1 MTKKSWKEKFYE
13 KPNFKIKI
21 IDRSFWGYVR
31 GSKMLIPSPKIIEDY
46 VNQSDEGLKLSV
58 ETMREDLAI
67 EFGADFTCP
76 MTTAIFLRIVS
87 EYSYE
92 KYIENDSMDNICP
105 FWRIVDPN
113 SKLADKLSF
122 DKNFIIQKRKSEK
135 IQ

>member
-1 MTKKSWKEKFYE
+1 MTKKSWEEKFYE
-13 KPNFKIKI
+13 KPNFKIKV

-31 GSKMLIPSPKIIEDY
+31 GSKMLIPSPKIIENY
-46 VNQSDEGLKLSV
+46 LNQSDEGLKLSV

-92 KYIENDSMDNICP
+92 KYIQNNSMHNICP

-135 IQ
+135 SQ

>member
-1 MTKKSWKEKFYE
+1 MTKKSWEEKFYE
-13 KPNFKIKI
+13 KPNFKIKV

-31 GSKMLIPSPKIIEDY
+31 GSKMLIPSPKIIENY
-46 VNQSDEGLKLSV
+46 LNQSDEGLKLSV

-92 KYIENDSMDNICP
+92 KYIQNNSMHNICP

-135 IQ
+135 RQ